1 LSQTRATRA
10 HVVRAA
16 PIALTMD
23 TFEVKEMMKM
33 AFVHGKTDQRG
44 FFEVGLGLALF
55 AVFAATGWGLVTL
68 VDEPPQTAAGPEIP
82 AASATS
88 EPAGGAS
95 AQ

>member
-1 LSQTRATRA
+1 
-10 HVVRAA
+10 
-16 PIALTMD
+16 
-23 TFEVKEMMKM
+23 M
-33 AFVHGKTDQRG
+33 AFMHGKTYQRG
-44 FFEVGLGLALF
+44 FFGVGLGLALF

-68 VDEPPQTAAGPEIP
+68 VDEPPQMAAGPGVS